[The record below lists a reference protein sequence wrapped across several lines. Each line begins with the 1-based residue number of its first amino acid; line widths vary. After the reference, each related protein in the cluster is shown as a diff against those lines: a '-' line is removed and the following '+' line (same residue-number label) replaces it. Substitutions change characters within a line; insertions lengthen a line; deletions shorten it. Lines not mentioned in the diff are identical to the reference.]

1 MCLEAKFPH
10 LSSLPQKGIVGIK
23 GKKVKVGKWRANV
36 KGDYCYSF
44 SACFCPIMSGA
55 GAGGGEPHFINKTK
69 NKESCVGL
77 NFQIQSL
84 TE

>member
-55 GAGGGEPHFINKTK
+55 GAGGGGATFYKQNKKQGKLCWTEFSNSVPH
-69 NKESCVGL
+69 
-77 NFQIQSL
+77 
-84 TE
+84 